1 MSLQDIVNS
10 ASEITVDRRKQSAS
24 TVTRS
29 GVLRTTTMLGH
40 APWLFTITF
49 NKSLKYST
57 NRDLIEEIDR
67 LGVTEEETI
76 NIGNSN
82 PSLAYITRYRGNASL
97 ASLNSITLLD
107 NSNARGVLLANCS
120 SVTGSTGFLFRA
132 GDYVQPRGNT
142 NGYRHPYTVTAD
154 ITLSSAAGNS
164 NVSIPVN
171 RRTFEQPNVTI
182 VGYGIT
188 WGANVTWPVK
198 MLNKPK
204 YSILPYDR
212 VVFTEDFQLLEVMKD
227 FYE

>member
-29 GVLRTTTMLGH
+29 GILRTTTMAGH
-40 APWLFTITF
+40 VPWLFTITF

-82 PSLAYITRYRGNASL
+82 PSLAYITRYRGNAST
-97 ASLNSITLLD
+97 ASLSNITL
-107 NSNARGVLLANCS
+107 NTFTPGGFIYANCS

-132 GDYVQPRGNT
+132 GDYIQPRGNT

-164 NVSIPVN
+164 NVAIPVH
-171 RRTFEQPNVTI
+171 RRVFEQPNVTI
-182 VGYGIT
+182 AGYGIT